1 MKSSIASLSIF
12 LVLLTST
19 VSAAGGYEQKVKE
32 IAGRLPRPLDE
43 GETINDWWP
52 LENGVTY
59 RYKVVGGRWEHNN
72 EAIGTVFTIE
82 ISKDE
87 AIENLYRFKVDGFS
101 EFPYSGLK
109 VKKNRVFLLSV
120 VEIRG
125 PSDSRPTT
133 RIHETPFA
141 VFPLFD
147 GMMFHGLE
155 EENHF
160 LRQTIMRTTDHSYYG
175 PVNNGMSHV
184 RAAQEPD
191 LYTVTQA
198 IHAPANYSF
207 KRGVGPVRW
216 GIVGGWSLELVSH
229 SLKEG
234 KQEK

>member
-1 MKSSIASLSIF
+1 MKSTIASLSIL
-12 LVLLTST
+12 LVLVASPL
-19 VSAAGGYEQKVKE
+19 SAAGGYEQKVKE
-32 IAGRLPRPLDE
+32 IAERLPRPLDK

-52 LENGVTY
+52 LENGITY
-59 RYKVVGGRWEHNN
+59 EYKVVGGSWEHNN
-72 EAIGTVFTIE
+72 KAIGTVFTIE
-82 ISKDE
+82 ISKDD
-87 AIENLYRFKVDGFS
+87 ANENLYRFKVDGFS

-109 VKKNRVFLLSV
+109 VKGNRVFLLNV
-120 VEIRG
+120 EEIRG

-160 LRQTIMRTTDHSYYG
+160 LRQTIMRTTDHSYYA

-184 RAAQEPD
+184 RGAQEPD

-207 KRGVGPVRW
+207 KRGVGPVEW
-216 GIVGGWSLELVSH
+216 GIEGGSYLELVSH
-229 SLKEG
+229 SLREG
-234 KQEK
+234 KQER